1 MKERDILDR
10 ANKVAVAVSYGVSFY
25 RACQWFGISVTR
37 FRRFKN
43 GDMKGVRIR
52 GKLFEVAYT
61 ASGHM
66 YFSSNNLE

>member
-10 ANKVAVAVSYGVSFY
+10 ANKVVVAVSYGVSFY

-43 GDMKGVRIR
+43 GDMRGVRFR
-52 GKLFEVAYT
+52 GRLCEVEYT
-61 ASGHM
+61 ESGRI
-66 YFSSNNLE
+66 YFKPSN

>member
-10 ANKVAVAVSYGVSFY
+10 ANKVAVAVSHGVSFY
-25 RACQWFGISVTR
+25 RACQWFNISGTR

-52 GKLFEVAYT
+52 GKLYEVEYT
-61 ASGHM
+61 ESGRI
-66 YFSSNNLE
+66 YFKPSN